1 MNDLVIN
8 QKIIFFIN
16 NVDDDVYGG
25 DAVVYG
31 VVYGVVDGDDG
42 NGDDDEYGDGEGEL
56 HHHYHNH

>member
-8 QKIIFFIN
+8 QQIIFFIN

-31 VVYGVVDGDDG
+31 VVYGDDG

-56 HHHYHNH
+56 HHHYHNQ